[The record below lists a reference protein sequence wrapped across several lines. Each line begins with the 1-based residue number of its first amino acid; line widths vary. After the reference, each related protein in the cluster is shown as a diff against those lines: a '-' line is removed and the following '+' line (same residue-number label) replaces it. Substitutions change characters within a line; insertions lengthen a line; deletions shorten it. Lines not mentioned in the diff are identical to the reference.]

1 MKEIVKFFN
10 SKIYKTEK
18 KIKTAFI
25 ILVMFLA
32 GMYIGLAINYMEL
45 QNKEKE
51 IREYQVEIDDKKQT
65 LDRVI
70 QEKEDLETILNNY
83 TIQERKNENENK

>member
-1 MKEIVKFFN
+1 MKKTKHFN
-10 SKIYKTEK
+10 KNIYETEK

-45 QNKEKE
+45 QNKDKQ
-51 IREYQVEIDDKKQT
+51 IREYQVEIDNLKE
-65 LDRVI
+65 VI
-70 QEKEDLETILNNY
+70 YIKETED
-83 TIQERKNENENK
+83 

>member
-1 MKEIVKFFN
+1 MKKTKYYDKNV
-10 SKIYKTEK
+10 YKTEK

-45 QNKEKE
+45 QNKEQQV
-51 IREYQVEIDDKKQT
+51 REYQVEIDSLKETVYILQ
-65 LDRVI
+65 
-70 QEKEDLETILNNY
+70 QEE
-83 TIQERKNENENK
+83 

>member
-1 MKEIVKFFN
+1 MKEKTKHFN
-10 SKIYKTEK
+10 KDMYETEN

-45 QNKEKE
+45 QNKERE
-51 IREYQVEIDDKKQT
+51 IREYQVEIDNLKE
-65 LDRVI
+65 VI
-70 QEKEDLETILNNY
+70 YLKETEEL
-83 TIQERKNENENK
+83 K